1 MAKGSGRFRNRKLG
15 FKTRINVEIGVVIEE
30 DPLDEHLDV
39 EDEKGRKGPETGVD
53 KDEEGEVHLQAVI
66 ASTAAYVAS
75 SSSST
80 SALDPKGK
88 KKASSQAGHVYIP
101 TRSCVQIPDEEY
113 RALYKSGY
121 VDPFSYIRFSDT
133 VEDCI
138 KGAVAYTMDE
148 DDEDWLEDFNAQFSG
163 ENDKAKASSTADEE
177 TGGRGARVKGKAA
190 DEPSASSSSA
200 SDLPG
205 PLSEDDFE
213 LIMEVFE
220 LVTDAKAPMAHVN
233 LDLLPDLPGFEYA
246 FHDELKPHLAKLWPY
261 AKDVHPHWRERRV
274 ARKGRWI
281 IPQLDYDES
290 NENNPYVCFRR
301 RELKT
306 SRKTRRSDQQNL
318 ERLIRLRNDLY
329 AAHALME
336 KVSERERLK
345 LDAIQLER
353 KVFEERC
360 EVKELK
366 RRLNEPDGDEEL
378 LISRREKKRKR
389 DDPLNGSL
397 RLSLRKPDPSNLS
410 PAALVPPLE
419 ELQAR
424 KQRNDLLVK
433 QIERDLAKKRQGD
446 QHWDDWTDAS
456 YLARPPPTPARFWRS
471 IEPVPHTV
479 PFNGPKGKRE
489 ALGFATSYQPPLGM
503 VRPSFRKRVGR
514 GGRILLDRIS
524 MGGKDGDDLPGRRRR
539 LLPLDEE
546 EERSDVDADADD
558 QEEEDEWLAHRRSER
573 FKYDTDVGL
582 DFPLAD
588 EPILIDDFEL
598 PYLLRR
604 IGLLKQADV
613 ENLQVDSSYLDEAF
627 RFVSQDPDKNQ
638 PAPIVV
644 GRPPQRP
651 PLQMAPS
658 QAAAA
663 ASAGTPAMGGPGGG
677 MGAGVAGQQQQQQP
691 NAAAFA
697 QAQQQLAAQ
706 QQLRMAQQQAAM
718 RKQQQAMAAAA
729 AAGQAG
735 AGGEM
740 RRTPSSQQGSP
751 VAGAAQAPGVG
762 QMQMGMPNGHL
773 SPAGQ
778 YHPSGFTSQGSPLSA
793 NGLALHP
800 PPPNQQQQG
809 QPRPNG
815 LPAGSSPQSQHL
827 LNVNGA
833 NGLPAT
839 SRLSAPPFS
848 NNAALQMAL
857 QAQQQQQLA
866 AAIAANG
873 GSPISLQQLQQVQA
887 AQAQAQA
894 QAHAAAQGRPM
905 SANGVPAPPG
915 VLPPSRPA
923 SAASAH
929 PSAASHSPHM
939 GQPLGLPSMSPTTAA
954 NHLRANGAAG
964 TPPPNAQ
971 MVGKRSSP
979 MASVGVNGLGP
990 AQYAALQAQA
1000 QAQGLQLQKGQYGGF
1015 VQG

>member
-75 SSSST
+75 SSSSA
-80 SALDPKGK
+80 ALDPKGK
-88 KKASSQAGHVYIP
+88 KKASSSQAHAYIP
-101 TRSCVQIPDEEY
+101 TRSCVEIPDEEY

-121 VDPFSYIRFSDT
+121 VDPFTYIRFSDT
-133 VEDCI
+133 IEDVT

-148 DDEDWLEDFNAQFSG
+148 DDEDWLEDFNAQFAAPG
-163 ENDKAKASSTADEE
+163 AKKDDATPAAEDDAPS
-177 TGGRGARVKGKAA
+177 GRGARAKGKASASA
-190 DEPSASSSSA
+190 DDDSASSS
-200 SDLPG
+200 LPG
-205 PLSEDDFE
+205 PLSEDGFE
-213 LIMEVFE
+213 LVMEVFE

-233 LDLLPDLPGFEYA
+233 LDLLPAVTDFEYA
-246 FHDELKPHLAKLWPY
+246 FHDPLKPHLAKLWPY

-274 ARKGRWI
+274 QRKGRWV

-360 EVKELK
+360 EVRELK

-389 DDPLNGSL
+389 DDPMAGSL

-424 KQRNDLLVK
+424 KQRNDALVK

-446 QHWDDWTDAS
+446 QHWDDWTDS
-456 YLARPPPTPARFWRS
+456 SFLARPPPTPARFWRS
-471 IEPVPHTV
+471 VEPVPHTV
-479 PFNGPKGKRE
+479 PFNGPAGRRE
-489 ALGFATSYQPPLGM
+489 ALGFATNYQPPLGR

-514 GGRILLDRIS
+514 GGRVLLDRIS
-524 MGGKDGDDLPGRRRR
+524 MGGGRDGEPPRKRR

-546 EERSDVDADADD
+546 TEDEASEPEEEE
-558 QEEEDEWLAHRRSER
+558 EEEDEWLAQRRNER
-573 FKYDTDVGL
+573 LKYDTDVGL

-588 EPILIDDFEL
+588 EPILVDDYEL

-604 IGLLKQADV
+604 IGLLKQADI
-613 ENLQVDSSYLDEAF
+613 EALNVDSSYLDEAF

-638 PAPIVV
+638 PAPVVV
-644 GRPPQRP
+644 GRPPPRP
-651 PLQMAPS
+651 ALQVAPS

-663 ASAGTPAMGGPGGG
+663 VSAGSPMPQGANGGG
-677 MGAGVAGQQQQQQP
+677 GVAPGGQQQQQQP

-718 RKQQQAMAAAA
+718 RKQQQVMAAAA
-729 AAGQAG
+729 AAAAGGPPG
-735 AGGEM
+735 AGGDM
-740 RRTPSSQQGSP
+740 RRTPSQQGSP
-751 VAGAAQAPGVG
+751 VAGAAQAPMG
-762 QMQMGMPNGHL
+762 QMPMGMPNGQP
-773 SPAGQ
+773 SPVGQ
-778 YHPSGFTSQGSPLSA
+778 FHASLPGGFPSQGSPLGA
-793 NGLALHP
+793 NGLPLHP
-800 PPPNQQQQG
+800 PPPGQQQQ
-809 QPRPNG
+809 RPNG
-815 LPAGSSPQSQHL
+815 LPAGSSPQPQQL
-827 LNVNGA
+827 LNINGA

-873 GSPISLQQLQQVQA
+873 GSPISLQQLQQVQ
-887 AQAQAQA
+887 QAQA
-894 QAHAAAQGRPM
+894 QAHAQAQGRPM
-905 SANGVPAPPG
+905 SANGALPPPG
-915 VLPPSRPA
+915 VLPPSRPT

-929 PSAASHSPHM
+929 TSHSPHL
-939 GQPLGLPSMSPTTAA
+939 GGAGGNIPLPAMSPTAAA
-954 NHLRANGAAG
+954 NLRANGAAG
-964 TPPPNAQ
+964 TPPPNVNVAA
-971 MVGKRSSP
+971 MGKRSSP
-979 MASVGVNGLGP
+979 MAPVNGLGP
-990 AQYAALQAQA
+990 GGYAALQAQA
-1000 QAQGLQLQKGQYGGF
+1000 QAQGMGLQKQGQYGGF